1 MWHCSQSFPACESS
15 TPHPPPH
22 HQGLPGS
29 EVYQQFPQVSVE
41 PGGFGIR
48 RLGRLGTCLPGFH
61 SCRGGLPAPGSAHP
75 TTTTPIN
82 RETEGKEG
90 VKLCRPTRQREAGAS
105 GSPGNRSWAGRTRR
119 TEKLSPSSY
128 RAPSSALGAQGLE
141 RDSKLP
147 RRRGNSWL
155 QLHASRAPQPSWA
168 PARRSRRSAPGGGR
182 GSPLASHRLP
192 ANDPPETPEESCAAR
207 GPDRRAA
214 RGPERRPPRAAAHH
228 SRVPPLTAP
237 RRGFVLSGVA
247 SPAWAQA
254 PEPLPGPLLCKAPGP
269 PAPSEPNPQ
278 RASRAMGAGG
288 RRATGCAAAASGGA
302 TASRAGA
309 GGWVWAKGEE
319 GGTRRALRLAGGRR
333 KPQRHQSPGRRGWEG
348 GTGTPSRC
356 GTPTSSPPRF
366 LALLLLS
373 EDSRLSAFASTRARI
388 HGPLPC
394 QASLASTCSSF

>member
-1 MWHCSQSFPACESS
+1 M
-15 TPHPPPH
+15 
-22 HQGLPGS
+22 
-29 EVYQQFPQVSVE
+29 
-41 PGGFGIR
+41 
-48 RLGRLGTCLPGFH
+48 
-61 SCRGGLPAPGSAHP
+61 
-75 TTTTPIN
+75 
-82 RETEGKEG
+82 
-90 VKLCRPTRQREAGAS
+90 
-105 GSPGNRSWAGRTRR
+105 
-119 TEKLSPSSY
+119 
-128 RAPSSALGAQGLE
+128 E

-147 RRRGNSWL
+147 CRRGNSRL
-155 QLHASRAPQPSWA
+155 RLHASRAPQLSWA
-168 PARRSRRSAPGGGR
+168 RARRSRRSAPGGGR
-182 GSPLASHRLP
+182 GSALASRRLP
-192 ANDPPETPEESCAAR
+192 ASLADDPPETPEESC
-207 GPDRRAA
+207 AA

-228 SRVPPLTAP
+228 SRAPPLTAP

-254 PEPLPGPLLCKAPGP
+254 PEPLPGPLLSKAPGP

-348 GTGTPSRC
+348 ETGTPSRC
-356 GTPTSSPPRF
+356 GTPTSGPPRF

-373 EDSRLSAFASTRARI
+373 EDSRLSAFPSTRARM
-388 HGPLPC
+388 HVPLPC